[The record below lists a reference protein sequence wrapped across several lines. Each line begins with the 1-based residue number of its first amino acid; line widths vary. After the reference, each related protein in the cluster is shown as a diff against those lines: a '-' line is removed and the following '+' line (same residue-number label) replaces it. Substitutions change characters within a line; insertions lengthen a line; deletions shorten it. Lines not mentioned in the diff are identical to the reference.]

1 VSADALHGAGGE
13 FDLDGA
19 VRITPAASQ
28 DDFLIA
34 S

>member
-1 VSADALHGAGGE
+1 VSADALHGAGE